1 MCYLYY
7 VMRVK
12 HKTNKVMSD
21 LIDVRGM
28 SVNEYCD
35 FVVSRAM
42 HLRVSPF
49 DLNIEYCFERG
60 LISDVMFDLAKWE
73 LNARRNDIFW
83 LERGEVAR

>member
-1 MCYLYY
+1 MEL
-7 VMRVK
+7 
-12 HKTNKVMSD
+12 
-21 LIDVRGM
+21 LDVRGM

-49 DLNIEYCFERG
+49 DLNIEYWEKD
-60 LISDVMFDLAKWE
+60 LISMVKFDLAKWE

-83 LERGEVAR
+83 LQRGEVVR